1 MRKIGWFEAVLIV
14 LPIFLTGALLA
25 AIISLFLVP
34 TLAEIWESLLS
45 EEMLFSLKLTM
56 WTSSLSTAL
65 VFMVAVPTGYSLSRI
80 NFWGKSM
87 VKAIID
93 LPIAFPELVLGLCLL
108 LLFGN
113 PVLQNFFGRLGFDFV
128 FTKQGIVLAQ
138 FFTALPYAVRII
150 KSTFDYIPPRLEF
163 VSRSLGYSMF
173 ETFLKVSLPLAK
185 SGLLAATIIAFA
197 RSIGTFG
204 TVLILA
210 GGSYMQTEILPITL
224 YLNIS
229 YGNMPMAITS
239 GIILVIVSFIAI
251 LIFEKSE
258 ASI

>member
-45 EEMLFSLKLTM
+45 EEMLFSLKLTV

-113 PVLQNFFGRLGFDFV
+113 PVLQNF
-128 FTKQGIVLAQ
+128 
-138 FFTALPYAVRII
+138 
-150 KSTFDYIPPRLEF
+150 LEDW
-163 VSRSLGYSMF
+163 G
-173 ETFLKVSLPLAK
+173 
-185 SGLLAATIIAFA
+185 
-197 RSIGTFG
+197 
-204 TVLILA
+204 LILC
-210 GGSYMQTEILPITL
+210 LPNRAL
-224 YLNIS
+224 FLPS
-229 YGNMPMAITS
+229 SLRHFPM
-239 GIILVIVSFIAI
+239 L
-251 LIFEKSE
+251 SE
-258 ASI
+258 S